1 MKKLSFFAA
10 AVILLVGCTQDPKN
24 EYVKLSD
31 AACTFRAADNLPQTV
46 RVNASGSWTAES
58 GASWLTV
65 EQQADALVLTVAD
78 NDTDY
83 DRSTEILIASGRAEA
98 SISVSQLA
106 ADSNIARLR
115 VLKTFSGGTVMSKSG
130 RYVGGII
137 SELQPDESYCYYPV
151 IIDLQTD
158 EWTKTGPFP
167 SALYMLLRP
176 YAISDQGLFFCFN
189 AQNGSSPGI
198 DLQGNVI
205 MPKQVEGF
213 KLNPHVQ
220 GISEDGRIWVGY
232 NQTGDYDNNNLFHP
246 VKWVDGVPELLPMP
260 ETSLRG
266 VPFINGCMARGCSAD
281 GSVIYGSSWD
291 NLDFGMLYWKDGK
304 VDWVGSDVRETQTVQ
319 IDNGIGETIDYRLVN
334 GMIATAE
341 YTKISPNGRWIA
353 GAYRT
358 EKLAGNDIA
367 RTQYPAFFN
376 TETGKTTIVTD
387 FGEGYASHATDDGLG
402 IILLGTFLP
411 SSGIVYD
418 IEHQVSLGS
427 VEEWVSDNYGIVIP
441 TGYITYI
448 TPDRSRLMG
457 NVLEST
463 AVGTRVVSWYVAP
476 PLEK

>member
-10 AVILLVGCTQDPKN
+10 AVILLAGCTQDPKN

-189 AQNGSSPGI
+189 AQDGSSPGI

-441 TGYITYI
+441 TGYITYV

>member
-10 AVILLVGCTQDPKN
+10 AVILLAGCTQAPKN

-189 AQNGSSPGI
+189 AQDGSSPGI

-281 GSVIYGSSWD
+281 GSVIYGSTWD

-376 TETGKTTIVTD
+376 TETRTTTVFDEYVGYVALHVTD
-387 FGEGYASHATDDGLG
+387 EGLG
-402 IILLGTFLP
+402 MIGLQGLGVTSGSVVDVKSKTLLG
-411 SSGIVYD
+411 SMS
-418 IEHQVSLGS
+418 
-427 VEEWVSDNYGIVIP
+427 EWIQERYGIYVS
-441 TGYITYI
+441 GGVLTYV
-448 TPDRSRLMG
+448 TPDAKSVFG
-457 NVLEST
+457 YTLEIQENGQPYT
-463 AVGTRVVSWYVAP
+463 VYWYIAP
-476 PLEK
+476 PLN

>member
-10 AVILLVGCTQDPKN
+10 AVILLAGCTQDPKN

-189 AQNGSSPGI
+189 AQDGSSPGI

-304 VDWVGSDVRETQTVQ
+304 VDWAGSDVRRIHTEINRYGEEEICVDAMRCMADLTQ
-319 IDNGIGETIDYRLVN
+319 
-334 GMIATAE
+334 
-341 YTKISPNGRWIA
+341 ISPNGKWI
-353 GAYRT
+353 
-358 EKLAGNDIA
+358 
-367 RTQYPAFFN
+367 
-376 TETGKTTIVTD
+376 
-387 FGEGYASHATDDGLG
+387 
-402 IILLGTFLP
+402 
-411 SSGIVYD
+411 
-418 IEHQVSLGS
+418 
-427 VEEWVSDNYGIVIP
+427 
-441 TGYITYI
+441 
-448 TPDRSRLMG
+448 
-457 NVLEST
+457 
-463 AVGTRVVSWYVAP
+463 SW
-476 PLEK
+476 

>member
-10 AVILLVGCTQDPKN
+10 AVILLAGCTQAPKN

-260 ETSLRG
+260 EASLRG

-304 VDWVGSDVRETQTVQ
+304 VDWAGSDVRRIHTEINRYGEEEICEDAMRCMADLTQ
-319 IDNGIGETIDYRLVN
+319 
-334 GMIATAE
+334 
-341 YTKISPNGRWIA
+341 ISPNGKWIA
-353 GAYRT
+353 GAYRY
-358 EKLAGNDIA
+358 EIMEDGNYHIE
-367 RTQYPAFFN
+367 TYPAVFN
-376 TETGKTTIVTD
+376 TETGKTVIIKDYGERVVSHITNDGIVCIANSS
-387 FGEGYASHATDDGLG
+387 YLPDDG
-402 IILLGTFLP
+402 FM
-411 SSGIVYD
+411 YD
-418 IEHQVSLGS
+418 VNTQTNLGS
-427 VEEWVSDNYGIVIP
+427 VSEWIRSNYGIIAP
-441 TGYITYI
+441 RGYIRHISADGQY
-448 TPDRSRLMG
+448 LMAHT
-457 NVLEST
+457 LEPSALT
-463 AVGTRVVSWYVAP
+463 VRVVGWYLAP
-476 PLEK
+476 ALEK

>member
-10 AVILLVGCTQDPKN
+10 AVILLAGCTQAPKN

-220 GISEDGRIWVGY
+220 GISEDGRILG
-232 NQTGDYDNNNLFHP
+232 
-246 VKWVDGVPELLPMP
+246 
-260 ETSLRG
+260 
-266 VPFINGCMARGCSAD
+266 
-281 GSVIYGSSWD
+281 
-291 NLDFGMLYWKDGK
+291 
-304 VDWVGSDVRETQTVQ
+304 
-319 IDNGIGETIDYRLVN
+319 RL
-334 GMIATAE
+334 
-341 YTKISPNGRWIA
+341 
-353 GAYRT
+353 
-358 EKLAGNDIA
+358 
-367 RTQYPAFFN
+367 
-376 TETGKTTIVTD
+376 
-387 FGEGYASHATDDGLG
+387 
-402 IILLGTFLP
+402 
-411 SSGIVYD
+411 
-418 IEHQVSLGS
+418 
-427 VEEWVSDNYGIVIP
+427 
-441 TGYITYI
+441 
-448 TPDRSRLMG
+448 
-457 NVLEST
+457 
-463 AVGTRVVSWYVAP
+463 
-476 PLEK
+476 

>member
-10 AVILLVGCTQDPKN
+10 AVILLAGCTQAPKN

-246 VKWVDGVPELLPMP
+246 VKWVDGIHTE
-260 ETSLRG
+260 
-266 VPFINGCMARGCSAD
+266 INRYGEEEICVDAMRCRAD
-281 GSVIYGSSWD
+281 
-291 NLDFGMLYWKDGK
+291 L
-304 VDWVGSDVRETQTVQ
+304 TQ
-319 IDNGIGETIDYRLVN
+319 
-334 GMIATAE
+334 
-341 YTKISPNGRWIA
+341 ISPNGKWIA
-353 GAYRT
+353 GAYRY
-358 EKLAGNDIA
+358 EIMEDGNYHIE
-367 RTQYPAFFN
+367 TYPAVFN
-376 TETGKTTIVTD
+376 TETGKTVIIKDYGERVVSHITNDGIVCIANSS
-387 FGEGYASHATDDGLG
+387 YLPDDG
-402 IILLGTFLP
+402 FM
-411 SSGIVYD
+411 YD
-418 IEHQVSLGS
+418 VNTQTNLGS
-427 VEEWVSDNYGIVIP
+427 VSEWIRSNYGIIAP
-441 TGYITYI
+441 RGYIRHISADGQY
-448 TPDRSRLMG
+448 LMAHT
-457 NVLEST
+457 LEPSALT
-463 AVGTRVVSWYVAP
+463 VRVVGWYLAP
-476 PLEK
+476 ALEK

>member
-10 AVILLVGCTQDPKN
+10 AVILLAGCTQAPKN

-189 AQNGSSPGI
+189 AQDGSSPGI